1 MASETWDA
9 DQLRTWIT
17 KQYEGAEPGPAQ
29 VIAQINVWLDRG
41 DGVAVFE
48 NHDLGHPDLGQGRM
62 LSFGSRK
69 AMIEPPPC
77 KASDALRERD
87 IIPPCSRPA
96 TVRVILQSDPQR
108 DGEAYTFDS
117 CEPCTALF
125 TGRVRKDV
133 TIEPLPNSG
142 LPAFMPDFPGQ
153 INWRYVLVATYRGEP
168 LGIPLVRES

>member
-1 MASETWDA
+1 
-9 DQLRTWIT
+9 
-17 KQYEGAEPGPAQ
+17 
-29 VIAQINVWLDRG
+29 VIAQINKWLIRG

-48 NHDLGHPDLGQGRM
+48 NHDMGHPMVGEGR
-62 LSFGSRK
+62 LASFGSKR
-69 AMIEPPPC
+69 AMLEPRPC

-96 TVRVILQSDPQR
+96 TVCVILQSDPQR

-133 TIEPLPNSG
+133 TIKPLPNGG
-142 LPAFMPDFPGQ
+142 LPDRMPDTPQQ
-153 INWRYVLVATYRGEP
+153 IGWRYVLVASYRGEP